1 MNEHFDQT
9 SGAAVRAEVLIA
21 VQIALEQRLDAAERH
36 REDAQSEANS
46 HVGAMESRY
55 DTFKEDAQY
64 LAAGHERAIVRIREQ
79 LGALQAIQQ
88 SKAPAWPKAGALVM
102 LRGAAGTEEGRVVL
116 AADVEPGFAHVDRDG
131 RQWRVTHP
139 ESKPGAALL
148 APFEST
154 AIEEALAAGSRR
166 DALAG
171 ALDALRDVLE
181 RAGVAEADILTGVR
195 PARLCSAVP
204 PASGSAGPGGGILEE
219 LRKDLAAL
227 PWPGALSSE
236 DRNAALRSVFVEAF
250 AFRFPKVARAR
261 LAKLR
266 VSVPRTSIAGR
277 IQILHETVARALA
290 ASPEPADGARW
301 HRFMGD
307 VLDRL
312 HAGFV
317 LDPAELQVSVRALFE
332 RWSEALASFGWETS
346 LDRAE
351 RREVLD
357 DLFVLRFAERLGEQ
371 ADEVE
376 AIPVWP
382 GGADPGG
389 GRPPT
394 WRQRWEA
401 VRNQVG
407 RVLRAR
413 AEERGAPAPGA
424 AGTRWSGWAED
435 VDALLDCRVGK
446 TLVSSWRTAPAILEQ
461 TVLAR
466 GGEATVQNLLTAH
479 AAKAWRA
486 GAGPA
491 AKDVA
496 RASKELERA
505 INAMDGLEDRKVLL
519 PEPGEAWIACVR
531 RAFGTGSAGARPD
544 AVEHALAAVQERRRA
559 PGEVA
564 FDEPSLEGWRVA
576 AVL

>member
-64 LAAGHERAIVRIREQ
+64 LAAGHERAIARISEQ
-79 LGALQAIQQ
+79 LGALRAIQQ
-88 SKAPAWPKAGALVM
+88 SKAPAWPKAGALVV
-102 LRGAAGTEEGRVVL
+102 LRGADGTEEGRVVL

-195 PARLCSAVP
+195 PARLCSAMP
-204 PASGSAGPGGGILEE
+204 PASGGAGPGGGILEE

-401 VRNQVG
+401 VRNRVG

-413 AEERGAPAPGA
+413 AEECGAPAPGA

-466 GGEATVQNLLTAH
+466 GGETTVQNRPRREGLAGGR
-479 AAKAWRA
+479 RA
-486 GAGPA
+486 GREGCGARLEG
-491 AKDVA
+491 A
-496 RASKELERA
+496 RARDQRHGRA
-505 INAMDGLEDRKVLL
+505 RGPEGAPARAGRGVDRLRQ
-519 PEPGEAWIACVR
+519 ACVR
-531 RAFGTGSAGARPD
+531 DR
-544 AVEHALAAVQERRRA
+544 ERRRS
-559 PGEVA
+559 PGRGRA
-564 FDEPSLEGWRVA
+564 CPRRRAGTKTGPRRGCLR
-576 AVL
+576 

>member
-1 MNEHFDQT
+1 MNERIDQA
-9 SGAAVRAEVLIA
+9 SGAAVRAEVLMA

-46 HVGAMESRY
+46 HVGAIESRY

-64 LAAGHERAIVRIREQ
+64 LAAGHERAIARISEQ
-79 LGALQAIQQ
+79 LGALRAIQQ
-88 SKAPAWPKAGALVM
+88 SKAPGWPKAGALVV
-102 LRGAAGTEEGRVVL
+102 LRGADGTEEGRVVL
-116 AADVEPGFAHVDRDG
+116 AADVDPGFAHVDRHG

-139 ESKPGAALL
+139 DSKPGASLL
-148 APFEST
+148 ALFES
-154 AIEEALAAGSRR
+154 AALEETLAVGSRR

-195 PARLCSAVP
+195 PARLCSAMP
-204 PASGSAGPGGGILEE
+204 PASGSAGPGSGILEE

-277 IQILHETVARALA
+277 IQILHETVVRALA

-307 VLDRL
+307 LLDRL

-317 LDPAELQVSVRALFE
+317 LDPAELRQVSVRALFE
-332 RWSEALASFGWETS
+332 RWSEALASFNWETS

-389 GRPPT
+389 RPPT
-394 WRQRWEA
+394 WCQRWEA
-401 VRNQVG
+401 VRDQVD

-413 AEERGAPAPGA
+413 AGERGAPAPDA
-424 AGTRWSGWAED
+424 AGTLWSGWAED

-466 GGEATVQNLLTAH
+466 GGETTVQTLLTAH

-505 INAMDGLEDRKVLL
+505 INAMDGFEDRKVLL
-519 PEPGEAWIACVR
+519 PEPGEAWLACVR
-531 RAFGTGSAGARPD
+531 RALGTGSAGARPD
-544 AVEHALAAVQERRRA
+544 AAEHALAAVQERRRA

-576 AVL
+576 EVL

>member
-64 LAAGHERAIVRIREQ
+64 LAAGHERAIARISEQ
-79 LGALQAIQQ
+79 LGALRAIQQ
-88 SKAPAWPKAGALVM
+88 SKAPAWPKAGALVV
-102 LRGAAGTEEGRVVL
+102 LRGADGTEEGRVVL

-413 AEERGAPAPGA
+413 AEECGAPAPGA

-466 GGEATVQNLLTAH
+466 GGETTVQNLLTAH

-486 GAGPA
+486 GAGRA